1 MSTFKKAKV
10 AMLPTEQK
18 TNGIICKD
26 ITGQDRMINIKS
38 DGVMEHEDYVGHHL
52 YIISDDEIKE
62 GDWCYNPASKSIF
75 KTDSRAPHWFSECR
89 KIIATTNNSLTED
102 RQKTAFVVTG
112 HPLPQP
118 SQQFIQKFVKEY
130 NKGDVITDVLV
141 EYEQKSKGFINAL
154 KGNYNYEN
162 ILKINLKDNTI
173 TIKKVKN
180 SWNRE
185 EVIKLLRDAHLDIVD
200 GNYSKGLNKWIEE
213 NL

>member
-10 AMLPTEQK
+10 VMLPTDQK
-18 TNGIICKD
+18 TNIINTNQGLLYNSNDYIGI
-26 ITGQDRMINIKS
+26 N
-38 DGVMEHEDYVGHHL
+38 HHL
-52 YIISDDEIKE
+52 YIISDDEIKKE
-62 GDWCYNPASKSIF
+62 DWVINSWKEIHQITKNDGKEYI
-75 KTDSRAPHWFSECR
+75 KTCK

-102 RQKTAFVVTG
+102 RQKAAFVVTG

-118 SQQFIQKFVKEY
+118 SQQFIQKFVEEY
-130 NKGDVITDVLV
+130 NHGNIITDVLV
-141 EYEQKSKGFINAL
+141 EYEQKSKGFVNAL
-154 KGNYNYEN
+154 KGKYNYEN
-162 ILKINLKDNTI
+162 IIKVNPKDNTI
-173 TIKKVKN
+173 TIKKVKD